1 MGGVIYD
8 WKQFRVYIPDK
19 GFKLVHELSQKEA
32 KDSLC
37 SIIELVET
45 LASKNEECLNL
56 INLRK

>member
-1 MGGVIYD
+1 MGGMTHD

-37 SIIELVET
+37 SIIELVES

-56 INLRK
+56 INLQK